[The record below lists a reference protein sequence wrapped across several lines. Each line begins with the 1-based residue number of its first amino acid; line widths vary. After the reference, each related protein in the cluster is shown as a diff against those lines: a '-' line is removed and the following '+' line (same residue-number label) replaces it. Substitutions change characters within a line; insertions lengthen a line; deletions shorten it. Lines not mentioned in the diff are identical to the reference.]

1 MRERRTDIM
10 ARLDALLA
18 DNAVLVLPTVP
29 DIAPLLRLPPADTVA
44 FRERALALLCIAGL
58 GGLPQVTLPFGMLHG
73 CPIGLSIVAAR
84 GNDEMLLDIA
94 TRLSTEQP
102 DTQ

>member
-1 MRERRTDIM
+1 MRERRTAIV
-10 ARLDALLA
+10 ARLDDLLA
-18 DNAVLVLPTVP
+18 ENAVLLLPTVP
-29 DIAPLLRLPPADTVA
+29 DIAPLLKLPPAETVA

-58 GGLPQVTLPFGMLHG
+58 GGLPQVNLPVGTLNG
-73 CPIGLSIVAAR
+73 CPIGLSMVAAR

-94 TRLSTEQP
+94 TRLSPEQP